1 MGDVHMHIDRLE
13 KRTSEKDLAARPS
26 SNKDVSLKN
35 QKRAELLRSRI
46 EELDGHL
53 AMLNCERRFF
63 EKLLDEV
70 RRMDDS
76 RSSNSPTLWQDY
88 RDKSDGCGCCRR
100 AFQAPT
106 GRQNAVRDHRRNE
119 ASTNSSIT
127 DFDYS
132 LMRILIPEQ
141 RC

>member
-1 MGDVHMHIDRLE
+1 MRIVRLE
-13 KRTSEKDLAARPS
+13 KRTSEKDLAALPS

-46 EELDGHL
+46 EELDGRL

-76 RSSNSPTLWQDY
+76 RSSNPPTLWQ
-88 RDKSDGCGCCRR
+88 RR
-100 AFQAPT
+100 LP
-106 GRQNAVRDHRRNE
+106 R
-119 ASTNSSIT
+119 
-127 DFDYS
+127 
-132 LMRILIPEQ
+132 
-141 RC
+141 